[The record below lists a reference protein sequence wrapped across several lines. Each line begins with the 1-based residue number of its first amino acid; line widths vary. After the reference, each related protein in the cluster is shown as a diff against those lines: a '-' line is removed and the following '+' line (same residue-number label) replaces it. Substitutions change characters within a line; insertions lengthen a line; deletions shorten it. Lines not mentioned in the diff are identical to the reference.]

1 VLQTLAHLAGLG
13 CGPSLPWLQA
23 HRPLLESAAG
33 LPLAMSGVAAAALLD
48 LGFTPAQGEMLHLLL
63 RLPGA
68 AVHALEQRDGG
79 YKNFPFFQ
87 IELEDDPGPVGAGL
101 KTEDKS

>member
-1 VLQTLAHLAGLG
+1 
-13 CGPSLPWLQA
+13 
-23 HRPLLESAAG
+23 
-33 LPLAMSGVAAAALLD
+33 
-48 LGFTPAQGEMLHLLL
+48 
-63 RLPGA
+63 
-68 AVHALEQRDGG
+68 VHALEQRDGG

>member
-1 VLQTLAHLAGLG
+1 
-13 CGPSLPWLQA
+13 
-23 HRPLLESAAG
+23 
-33 LPLAMSGVAAAALLD
+33 
-48 LGFTPAQGEMLHLLL
+48 MLHLLL

-68 AVHALEQRDGG
+68 AVHALEQKDYG

-87 IELEDDPGPVGAGL
+87 IELENDPGPAGAGL